1 MSYKSPSRIINR
13 QAQEIQAGGQRIQ
26 NQILETTDEYQ
37 KSVELQKKQL
47 ENLEKENVQLES
59 NFIDRVNSATKGH
72 GEIDKEVVGI
82 FDTIIDQSRENKRL
96 ADLGEAN
103 GGISKREYML
113 RQKSLETAPQDFK
126 VQADYMAAQVQD
138 FQEALNNGEMSSVGS
153 VENKAVLNAM
163 SQNQPVKIHR
173 EGSEFFYYIPKE
185 DEDGNFLPWPEN
197 EGKLNGTAM
206 MDNAAQEKDLFS
218 RKADINGVVDLAWEK
233 NNEAELGDIGQF
245 ITETTIKNGDI
256 HPITGEV
263 VEMEDGYE
271 QVITMPKS
279 DNRNKF
285 IDKVEAGSMFTP
297 LLGNQKKMLSVWQD
311 TIPDGEKQED
321 GSYTPNSLASFAEEG
336 NELGISLSDM
346 GITMK
351 QWQDSVYGEY
361 PTNLSP
367 EQKSL
372 IQQNQAKAAKRYM
385 ANLAWDKNS
394 ISAGGHKTGGKRKI
408 VEKPKPG
415 NTGTPKEKT
424 LYEGLNSTQRLSY
437 AGNKRKEQR
446 LVKELE
452 AVKYGP
458 NGEVDTDTITA
469 YENKGYDFGENP
481 PATKEEFEKIIYEQ
495 DGLDDTYFA
504 IKDSETGDEVKVVA
518 NSTSTGDSIFGKPP
532 TPTN

>member
-1 MSYKSPSRIINR
+1 MSYKNPSRIINR

-59 NFIDRVNSATKGH
+59 NFIDRVNSSTKGH

-103 GGISKREYML
+103 GGISRREYML

-126 VQADYMAAQVQD
+126 AQADYMAAQVQD
-138 FQEALNNGEMSSVGS
+138 FQEALNNGDMSSVGS

-173 EGSEFFYYIPKE
+173 EGTEFFYYIPKQ
-185 DEDGNFLPWPEN
+185 DEDGNLLPWPEN

-206 MDNAAQEKDLFS
+206 MDNAAQEKDLFT
-218 RKADINGVVDLAWEK
+218 RKEDISGVIDLAWDK

-245 ITETTIKNGDI
+245 ITETTVKNGDI
-256 HPITGEV
+256 HPVTGEV
-263 VEMEDGYE
+263 IEMEEGYE

-285 IDKVEAGSMFTP
+285 IDKVEAGSMLTP

-321 GSYTPNSLASFAEEG
+321 GTFTPNSLASFAEEG
-336 NELGISLSDM
+336 NELGISLADM
-346 GITMK
+346 GITMQ

-361 PTNLSP
+361 PTDLSP

-372 IQQNQAKAAKRYM
+372 IQQNQSKAAKRYM

-394 ISAGGHKTGGKRKI
+394 LAVGGHTTSGKRKI
-408 VEKPKPG
+408 IDKPKPG
-415 NTGTPKEKT
+415 APKEPT
-424 LYEGLNSTQRLSY
+424 LYEGLSNKDKRIY
-437 AGNKRKEQR
+437 AGDKIKEQR
-446 LVKELE
+446 TKQKLTSFGDPYANGDDNVDMTIIK
-452 AVKYGP
+452 KYS
-458 NGEVDTDTITA
+458 DD
-469 YENKGYDFGENP
+469 GYDFGDP
-481 PATKEEFEKIIYEQ
+481 PKAPATKAEFERIIYEQ
-495 DGLDDTYFA
+495 EGLDDTYFA
-504 IKDSETGDEVKVVA
+504 TKKSEQGGKNDKSDKKDTDTGDK
-518 NSTSTGDSIFGKPP
+518 IFNK
-532 TPTN
+532 TQ